1 MTEESHVKV
10 TNALMYQKL
19 MDINENQIRM
29 IAELKNLSSLP
40 DRVRVVE
47 SRLDRLYWIEKIAYS
62 ALGAG
67 IAALISFAFVIVG
80 AK

>member
-1 MTEESHVKV
+1 MTDDSTVKV

-29 IAELKNLSSLP
+29 IAELKNLSALP

-47 SRLDRLYWIEKIAYS
+47 SRLDRLYWVEKVAYS
-62 ALGAG
+62 GLGA
-67 IAALISFAFVIVG
+67 AVVALVSFVFTLLG
-80 AK
+80 SK